1 MNFLKKIT
9 TVLIIICICFL
20 FARQAKA
27 DTVFITSENYND
39 TLLTELTAD
48 SIIVVD
54 TSLEV
59 EQLIKISYQVGVYE
73 TVTEIG
79 KPAGYEYIKYNLPLK
94 EKIESNI
101 FNFII
106 DTVIT
111 YTKEDKKFIS
121 HKNFTISYKE

>member
-1 MNFLKKIT
+1 MKRLFLLSIF
-9 TVLIIICICFL
+9 VLCFSVSVS
-20 FARQAKA
+20 A
-27 DTVFITSENYND
+27 DTIYITSENYND

-59 EQLIKISYQVGVYE
+59 EQLIKISYQVGIYE

-111 YTKEDKKFIS
+111 YTMEDKKFIS

>member
-1 MNFLKKIT
+1 MKRLFLILLFLS
-9 TVLIIICICFL
+9 LILSSGVI
-20 FARQAKA
+20 A
-27 DTVFITSENYND
+27 DTVYITSENYND
-39 TLLTELTAD
+39 TLLSELTAD
-48 SIIVVD
+48 SIIIVD

-111 YTKEDKKFIS
+111 YTLENKEFIS
-121 HKNFTISYKE
+121 HKQFTISYKE

>member
-1 MNFLKKIT
+1 MKRLFLLSIF
-9 TVLIIICICFL
+9 VLCFSVSV
-20 FARQAKA
+20 FAN
-27 DTVFITSENYND
+27 TIYITSENYND
-39 TLLTELTAD
+39 TLLSELTTD
-48 SIIVVD
+48 SNIVVD

-73 TVTEIG
+73 IVTEIG

-94 EKIESNI
+94 EKIESNT

-111 YTKEDKKFIS
+111 YTMEDKKFIS

>member
-1 MNFLKKIT
+1 MKFLVKVIT
-9 TVLIIICICFL
+9 FLIIVCVCFL
-20 FARQAKA
+20 FVGQAKA
-27 DTVFITSENYND
+27 DTVYISLENYND
-39 TLLTELTAD
+39 TLLSEITPD
-48 SIIVVD
+48 SIVIVD

-59 EQLIKISYQVGVYE
+59 EQLIKISYQAGVYE

-111 YTKEDKKFIS
+111 YTLANKEFIS
-121 HKNFTISYKE
+121 HKQFTFSYKE